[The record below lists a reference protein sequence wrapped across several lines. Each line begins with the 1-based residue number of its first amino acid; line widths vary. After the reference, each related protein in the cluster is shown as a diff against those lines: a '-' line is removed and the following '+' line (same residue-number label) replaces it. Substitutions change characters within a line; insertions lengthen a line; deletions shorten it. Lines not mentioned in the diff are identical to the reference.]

1 MKMPAAKTFPA
12 IMDEMAQRFGDRNF
26 LTDHRRR
33 VTYAEFRAETRRLAK
48 GFHALGVR
56 KDDKVAILW
65 SNDIEWLMIDFAIA
79 SLGAVLVAVNTW
91 WRQSELHHALGSTD
105 SSVLVMVDR
114 YIGNDYTAS
123 LRELGDLS
131 KSLPQLKHIIGQGE
145 DLLPGT
151 IPFADLYSMGQDVPD
166 EVIDRAAAAVQP
178 QDTVYLL
185 FTSGSTARSKAVEM
199 VHRDCIENPHG
210 IGENMHLT
218 EQDRVML
225 PTSMFWSLSCVNCLF
240 AAMTHGCSIVIL
252 YKFEAGEMLRLIEQE
267 ECTAVYTL
275 PNIAIALHSH
285 PDRHTRNL
293 SKWRTGHGRPNIQH
307 LMYEMGA
314 KEMITGYGLTECY
327 GNSVQTNGHDPI
339 EKRMRNTGYPLPN
352 TELHIV
358 DPKTHQ
364 ILPNGE
370 MGEIRLRGY
379 VTPRYYKNPERTR
392 EAIDDDGWFYTG
404 DIGVIEEDGTLTFK
418 GRFKEMIKTG
428 GINVT
433 PADVEDLLHN
443 HPAVLQAI
451 VVGVPDPKRD
461 EIVAAM
467 VVPKPGAKIDID
479 ELVAY
484 CRKTAAIFKVPRY
497 IEVIGPD
504 EVPLTDTGKVHKIRA
519 REIMTEKYQA
529 QMAKTPTKGV
539 A

>member
-33 VTYAEFRAETRRLAK
+33 VTYEEFRAETRRLAK

-65 SNDIEWLMIDFAIA
+65 ANDVEWLMIDFAIA

-91 WRQSELHHALGSTD
+91 WRQSELHHALASTD
-105 SSVLVMVDR
+105 CSVLVMVDR
-114 YIGNDYTAS
+114 YIGNEYTTS

-145 DLLPGT
+145 HLLPGT
-151 IPFADLYSMGQDVPD
+151 IPFADLYTMGQDVPD
-166 EVIDRAAAAVQP
+166 EVIDTAAAAVQP

-252 YKFEAGEMLRLIEQE
+252 YKFEAAEMLRLIEQE

-339 EKRMRNTGYPLPN
+339 EKRMRNTGHPLPN

-358 DPKTHQ
+358 DPKTHE

-379 VTPRYYKNPERTR
+379 VTPRYYKNSERTR

-404 DIGVIEEDGTLTFK
+404 DIGVIEEDGSLTFK

-467 VVPKPGAKIDID
+467 VVPKPGAQIDVD
-479 ELVAY
+479 ELVSY
-484 CRKTAAIFKVPRY
+484 CRRTAATFKVPRY
-497 IEVIGPD
+497 IEIIGPD
-504 EVPLTDTGKVHKIRA
+504 DVPLTDTGKVHKIRA
-519 REIMTEKYQA
+519 KEIMTEKYQA
-529 QMAKTPTKGV
+529 QIVKTPEKGV